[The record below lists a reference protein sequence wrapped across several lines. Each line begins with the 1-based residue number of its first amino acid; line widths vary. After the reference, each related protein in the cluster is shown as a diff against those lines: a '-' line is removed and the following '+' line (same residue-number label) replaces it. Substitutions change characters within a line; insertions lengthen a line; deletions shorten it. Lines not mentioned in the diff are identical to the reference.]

1 MVGDVWAPPG
11 GDFLLGTDNL
21 GRDLLSR
28 LIYGAR
34 TTIFVALAATLL
46 SFSLG
51 MVLGFTA
58 AVTGGFLDQL
68 LSRFNDLMM
77 AIPTLIFALVVLAVL
92 PQNLWIL
99 ILVMAVLDSTRV
111 FRLGRAVAL
120 DVAVMDFVEAA
131 RLRGEGTGWII
142 FREIL
147 PNTLPP
153 LLAEFGLRF
162 VFAFLFLSTL
172 SFLGLGIQPPAAD
185 WGGMVK
191 DNKDGIIFGISAALI
206 PGAAIAL
213 LTICV
218 NLVVD
223 WLLKRTSSLQRRARR
238 WLSSCRS
245 ATCSIEAT
253 SYPPGEPPRTVTLV
267 DGVSFDLAEGP
278 GARPDRRSRAPASR
292 PSASPRSPTAAAAR
306 ASSAARCC
314 SNGQD
319 ILALGPA
326 GVRGA
331 ARRQGL
337 LRRAVGGGRLQPG
350 APARRPGDRGVAPP
364 RHDDA
369 ARRRRSARCSSS
381 RCWACPTPTPS
392 ASAIRTRSRAASCSG
407 R

>member
-11 GDFLLGTDNL
+11 GEFLLGTDNL

-34 TTIFVALAATLL
+34 TTIFVALAATFL

-51 MVLGFTA
+51 MVLSFVA
-58 AVTGGFLDQL
+58 AVIGGFVDQL
-68 LSRFNDLMM
+68 LSRMNDLMM

-147 PNTLPP
+147 PNTLAP

-162 VFAFLFLSTL
+162 VFAILFLSTL

-191 DNKDGIIFGISAALI
+191 DNKDGILFGISAALV
-206 PGAAIAL
+206 PGAAIAIL
-213 LTICV
+213 AICV
-218 NLVVD
+218 NLIVD
-223 WLLKRTSSLQRRARR
+223 WLLKRAASLR
-238 WLSSCRS
+238 
-245 ATCSIEAT
+245 
-253 SYPPGEPPRTVTLV
+253 
-267 DGVSFDLAEGP
+267 
-278 GARPDRRSRAPASR
+278 
-292 PSASPRSPTAAAAR
+292 
-306 ASSAARCC
+306 
-314 SNGQD
+314 
-319 ILALGPA
+319 
-326 GVRGA
+326 
-331 ARRQGL
+331 
-337 LRRAVGGGRLQPG
+337 GGR
-350 APARRPGDRGVAPP
+350 GDG
-364 RHDDA
+364 
-369 ARRRRSARCSSS
+369 
-381 RCWACPTPTPS
+381 
-392 ASAIRTRSRAASCSG
+392 
-407 R
+407 